1 MTGKIKSIT
10 NPRLNV
16 NILSQEDVESIHRA
30 TLEIIESVGVKFPSL
45 KALDIWASHG
55 AKVD

>member
-30 TLEIIESVGVKFPSL
+30 TLEIIESVGVKFPSTIRIMYL
-45 KALDIWASHG
+45 KELRI
-55 AKVD
+55 